1 MCMVHKHMSCTARCT
16 KWCTCTVWWTSTC
29 HARHGARH
37 GALQCAH
44 ARRSETRARKM
55 TKMKLSKHLWEWNS
69 SAAYNNSMAVKSSGY
84 KNKSFWYFYMFQC
97 IHRCYGIQNPVRYSP
112 FNAMI
117 VLNVRAAFHRNQ
129 TFTFSWQKYFAIQR
143 FPCSDLTIPNWKAA
157 PRNFSCGQPL
167 ATMGRPRGAWQILP
181 MGQNKQ
187 EWIIIEALW

>member
-1 MCMVHKHMSCTARCT
+1 MSQRSQVSRVALCMLKVKVLWVSQSVTRSPIELFWTAKHIILIFLYVSMYTQ
-16 KWCTCTVWWTSTC
+16 V
-29 HARHGARH
+29 
-37 GALQCAH
+37 
-44 ARRSETRARKM
+44 
-55 TKMKLSKHLWEWNS
+55 LWHPKPCEI
-69 SAAYNNSMAVKSSGY
+69 
-84 KNKSFWYFYMFQC
+84 F
-97 IHRCYGIQNPVRYSP
+97 P
-112 FNAMI
+112 FNALI